1 MAAADAAAEARLAAA
16 AKAAAAKAAADK
28 AAADAALANKPDP
41 TKTAYADLT
50 PAQRAAMSNAEKT
63 DYIQAAREA
72 KMAADAA
79 ARAATDP
86 MKNFQERPDAPPADD
101 NYIYYYAWVG
111 GVNTGSWKLYRAPN
125 TQQNASYKAR
135 AVGGETQATANSAVG
150 ANALVNQPTV
160 DVKTGEV
167 TTKTPVTTTPVRPAG
182 TPAAYVYDSA
192 TKTWVK
198 PPMPSDGK
206 KYDWDDTKGWTL
218 VAGQTTEPPNK
229 PGKAWVV
236 SPDGKSWIKPTKPA
250 DGKEYDW
257 NDDSGWTLKVVTS
270 KTIVS
275 TTYIGTGKDR
285 KRVVKYSDNTTETFD
300 DPEVAG
306 SKTIK
311 STTYTGAGAARKRV
325 VTYTDGTSETFDD
338 PEVVNGNSVVTGNG
352 FTQKDID
359 DAVKAALAKAKS
371 DAEAAAGTKEAE
383 EKAAER
389 ASTIAVLQ
397 DRFKKY
403 GLTSLASKIKELAI
417 DGATEATITLQLQET
432 PEYQM
437 RFAANADRIKKNL
450 TVLSPA
456 EYLNAEDEYRQRLRE
471 YGLKEFDTDEY
482 VRKFISNDTSL
493 TEISNRIV
501 TAVQRVQNADPAVIK
516 QLKDYY
522 GITSDR
528 LVAYVLDPEQ
538 QFEKIKL
545 QVSAAEIGVEA
556 NKQGLISDAAV
567 SEQLAKQGITQA
579 EAQKGYATIADILP
593 TAEKLSSIYG
603 KTMDTY
609 GQAEGEQEVFN
620 SLASAQ
626 RKRQKLSAAE
636 IAQFSG
642 SSGLSKTSLLD
653 ETRGKFQIPDMDLS
667 APCGVQVRQQ
677 EPASFP

>member
-50 PAQRAAMSNAEKT
+50 PAQRAAMSNAEKM
-63 DYIQAAREA
+63 DYIQTARETQ
-72 KMAADAA
+72 MAADAT

-86 MKNFQERPDAPPADD
+86 MKNFQERPDAPPADE

-111 GVNTGSWKLYRAPN
+111 GAGSGSWKLYRAAN
-125 TQQNASYKAR
+125 TENNASYKAR
-135 AVGGETQATANSAVG
+135 AVGGETQATPNSSVG
-150 ANALVNQPTV
+150 ANTLVNQPTV

-167 TTKTPVTTTPVRPAG
+167 TTKTSTPTVVIPERPAG
-182 TPAAYVYDSA
+182 TPKTYVYDAA

-198 PPMPSDGK
+198 PP
-206 KYDWDDTKGWTL
+206 
-218 VAGQTTEPPNK
+218 
-229 PGKAWVV
+229 
-236 SPDGKSWIKPTKPA
+236 KPA
-250 DGKEYDW
+250 DGKEYEW
-257 NDDSGWTLKVVTS
+257 NDESGWKLKTATA

-275 TTYIGTGKDR
+275 TTYTGTGKDR

-311 STTYTGAGAARKRV
+311 STTYTGTGATRKRV

-338 PEVVNGNSVVTGNG
+338 PEVGSSSSLVTGNG

-371 DAEAAAGTKEAE
+371 DAEAAAGTKAAE

-528 LVAYVLDPEQ
+528 LVSYVLDPEQ

-556 NKQGLISDAAV
+556 NKQGLISDSAV

-653 ETRGKFQIPDMDLS
+653 ETKGKF
-667 APCGVQVRQQ
+667 
-677 EPASFP
+677 